1 MSSARHKP
9 SGNRIGSVFKT
20 NSSSMTGRAGAPFV
34 SLVVALLIL
43 SPASI
48 YAKPN
53 PVADWNALLTTSIAR
68 ECQTPALASR
78 NLATFHLAIA
88 SAVESCQGRSEEDK
102 ALAGASAASA
112 VGKMLFSGEA
122 ARFDTLLPIASSHSD
137 REDLIKIGHRAA
149 AAAIE
154 MGRGDAETTTVNY
167 HTSFEPGQWERTCNR
182 PPELPHWRWVR
193 PFLIGNA
200 KEFLPAPPPALDS
213 PEYAKAVREVQTYGA
228 KESIARSKEQ
238 TMLAKFWSDF
248 SYTST
253 PPGHW
258 NEVARFLARERGM
271 EIAESSRLF
280 AALNV
285 AMADVSIVCWEAKYH
300 YNFWRPLTAIHG
312 ADRDGNPETHAYAE
326 WKPLLRTPP
335 HPDYVSGHAA
345 FSGAA
350 ARVMKEFFGDGTE
363 FRVTSETVPDV
374 ERTYTSFEGCAKEI
388 AESRVFGGIHYR
400 FSGEVGLAMGRA
412 VADSVL
418 QSLGSRQISQILY
431 NQEPIP

>member
-1 MSSARHKP
+1 MSGMLHNP
-9 SGNRIGSVFKT
+9 FGNPTGSVFT
-20 NSSSMTGRAGAPFV
+20 TRSYSMARRFRVSVV
-34 SLVVALLIL
+34 SLAVALLFPL
-43 SPASI
+43 SASI
-48 YAKPN
+48 FAKTN
-53 PVADWNALLTTSIAR
+53 PVADWNALLTASIAR

-88 SAVESCQGRSEEDK
+88 SAIEACQGRSEEDK
-102 ALAGASAASA
+102 FVAGASAART
-112 VGKMLFSGEA
+112 VGNLLFSGEA
-122 ARFDTLLPIASSHSD
+122 ARFDEVLPTAPIDSD
-137 REDLIKIGHRAA
+137 REALVEIGRSAA
-149 AAAIE
+149 TAAME
-154 MGRGDAETTTVNY
+154 MRRGDAETTTVNY
-167 HTSFEPGQWERTCNR
+167 HTTFEPGQWQRTCNR
-182 PPELPHWRWVR
+182 PPELPHWRSVR

-200 KEFLPAPPPALDS
+200 KDFLPPPPPALNSAD
-213 PEYAKAVREVQTYGA
+213 YAKALREVQTYGA
-228 KESIARSKEQ
+228 KDSIARTKEQ

-258 NEVARFLARERGM
+258 NEVARFLARQQDMDIEQ
-271 EIAESSRLF
+271 SSRLF

-300 YNFWRPLTAIHG
+300 YNFWRPLTAIHK
-312 ADRDGNPETHAYAE
+312 ADQDGNPETHAYAE
-326 WKPLLRTPP
+326 WKALLRTPP
-335 HPDYVSGHAA
+335 HPDFVSGHAG

-350 ARVMKEFFGDGTE
+350 ARVMKEFFGEGTE

-374 ERTYTSFEGCAKEI
+374 ERTYNSFEGCAKEI

-400 FSGEVGLAMGRA
+400 FSGEAGLAMGRA

-418 QSLGSRQISQILY
+418 QSLGSRQISQMIH